1 MYYNEMSKDFQHC
14 RKNRQISN
22 KNGGNAQKRANNTMR
37 KNEREQ
43 EILGYL
49 EQYSYVT
56 VDYLS
61 KKMNVS
67 ASSIRRDLTEMEAR
81 GVVKRSY
88 GGVELVKEGARN
100 IPFSLRI
107 HENSAAKKK
116 IAEKAVSLLSEGDV
130 VFIDG
135 SSSAFFVAKELVKI
149 KGITVITNSIESLSY
164 FMNYDVRAFCT
175 GGNMHRD
182 NRATLVGDNAEV
194 MISNFYADY
203 TFFSAQS
210 LSPDGRIFDCY
221 SSEVPLRN
229 KMMQNSGKSVFLC
242 DSTKL
247 SRRST
252 YFQCNSKDVDYIIS
266 DVELDGYFDVNP
278 EKTELIKA

>member
-1 MYYNEMSKDFQHC
+1 MY
-14 RKNRQISN
+14 
-22 KNGGNAQKRANNTMR
+22 

-49 EQYSYVT
+49 EEFTYVT

-67 ASSIRRDLTEMEAR
+67 ASSIRRDLSDMEVR
-81 GVVKRSY
+81 GLVKRSY

-100 IPFSLRI
+100 IPFSMRM
-107 HENSAAKKK
+107 HENAAAKKK

-149 KGITVITNSIESLSY
+149 KGITVITNGIESLSY
-164 FMNYDVRAFCT
+164 FMNYDIRAFCT
-175 GGNMHRD
+175 GGNMHRE
-182 NRATLVGDNAEV
+182 NRATLVNDHAEA

-210 LSPDGRIFDCY
+210 LSSDGRIFDCY

-229 KMMQNSGKSVFLC
+229 KMMRNSGKSVFLC

-247 SRRST
+247 SRHST
-252 YFQCNSKDVDYIIS
+252 YFQCNAKDVDYIVS
-266 DVELDGYFDVNP
+266 DVELENYFDIKP
-278 EKTELIKA
+278 ENTVLLKA

>member
-1 MYYNEMSKDFQHC
+1 MY
-14 RKNRQISN
+14 
-22 KNGGNAQKRANNTMR
+22 
-37 KNEREQ
+37 KNEREK

-49 EQYSYVT
+49 EQYTYVT
-56 VDYLS
+56 VEYLS

-67 ASSIRRDLTEMEAR
+67 PSSIRRDLTELETR
-81 GVVKRSY
+81 GIVKRSY
-88 GGVELVKEGARN
+88 GGVELIKQGARN
-100 IPFSLRI
+100 IPFSMRM
-107 HENSAAKKK
+107 HENSGAKKK
-116 IAEKAVSLLSEGDV
+116 IAEKAVSLLNEGDV

-164 FMNYDVRAFCT
+164 FMNYDIRAFCI
-175 GGNMHRD
+175 GGNMHPE
-182 NRATLVGDNAEV
+182 NRVTLVGSHAEE
-194 MISNFYADY
+194 MISKFYADY

-229 KMMQNSGKSVFLC
+229 KMMQNSAKSVFLC

-247 SRRST
+247 NRHSS
-252 YFQCNSKDVDYIIS
+252 YFQCFATDVDMIIS
-266 DVELDGYFDVNP
+266 DSDLSEYFLSRP
-278 EKTELIKA
+278 ENTMLLKA